1 MSTKDFFAGNYFI
14 KDRVRFMKQ
23 TIYFSIALL
32 ILIGYAESTP
42 ANAQQPTT
50 SWLSVGGVLGQI
62 EFPDDPRPFQ
72 RGNNAVVPRDFESVF
87 GTQRETVS
95 LPHRGWY
102 FDLVGLIFI
111 LGLFYLWVHTANW
124 VDEDARALKMD
135 ARRWNA
141 IVILCGFAG
150 LMLIFMLPNFFLGM
164 IVLLSS
170 YAVPLAFFV
179 KEHNDRVPDAGK
191 IFTKDHIMKVTARIL
206 SKVGINI
213 GGKEG
218 YSIASGPP
226 IEFVGKSDGRGGDE
240 GRSRQV
246 EKSRGYLGAKELVYD
261 AILRRATD
269 IHLEPKEGEMAVR
282 IRIDG
287 VMYPSEP
294 FDRSTGDAIVNI
306 FKVLGAMDITE
317 KRRPQDGSFGAILE
331 DRKIDFRAA
340 TQGTNHGQ
348 KLSLRLLDQANSV
361 SSLKSM
367 GMRKKVLEEMRG
379 LIHQPHGLILVC
391 GPTGAGKS
399 TTLYAAINDLDAF
412 SANIITVEDPIEYK
426 MENVNQ
432 IEINQRSGQSFA
444 ASLRSILRQDPDI
457 VMIGEIRDQETAE
470 IACQAAN
477 TGHMVFS
484 TVHANDTI
492 TALYRML
499 ELGVEPFMVSNS
511 VSAIMGQRLAR
522 RLCKDCKEA
531 YKPKPEVL
539 KQAGLPA
546 NKVENFYRPPKNP
559 EIMCETCGG
568 LGYKGR
574 VGVFELLVVTD
585 RMRDLIR
592 DKANS
597 TAIKAEARKNGM
609 LYMREEGLRLVA
621 MGVTSVEEMMRV
633 VK

>member
-1 MSTKDFFAGNYFI
+1 
-14 KDRVRFMKQ
+14 MKQ
-23 TIYFSIALL
+23 TLRVWIALS
-32 ILIGYAESTP
+32 ILCGFFESAT
-42 ANAQQPTT
+42 ADAQQTRRSSPAA
-50 SWLSVGGVLGQI
+50 SGVLGPGP
-62 EFPDDPRPFQ
+62 FPEDPRPFQ
-72 RGNNAVVPRDFESVF
+72 RGNAEIVPNSYESIF
-87 GTQRETVS
+87 GVQQDSVS
-95 LPHRGWY
+95 APRRGWY

-111 LGLFYLWVHTANW
+111 LGIFYLWVHTVNW
-124 VDEDARALKMD
+124 VDDDARALKMD

-150 LMLIFMLPNFFLGM
+150 LLLIFLLPSFFLGM

-179 KEHNDRVPDAGK
+179 KEHNDRVPDSAK
-191 IFTKDHIMKVTARIL
+191 IFTRDHIMKVTARIL
-206 SKVGINI
+206 SNFGIYI

-218 YSIASGPP
+218 YSMAGGPP
-226 IEFVGKSDGRGGDE
+226 IEFVGKSDGKGGDE
-240 GRSRQV
+240 NRSKQV

-269 IHLEPKEGEMAVR
+269 IHLEPKEDEMSVR

-317 KRRPQDGSFGAILE
+317 RRRPQDGSFGAILE

-348 KLSLRLLDQANSV
+348 KLSLRLLDQKNSV
-361 SSLKSM
+361 SSLNSM
-367 GMRKKVLEEMRG
+367 GMRKKVLEEMRS

-399 TTLYAAINDLDAF
+399 TTLYACINDLDAY
-412 SANIITVEDPIEYK
+412 SSNIITVEDPIEYK

-432 IEINQRSGQSFA
+432 IEINQRAGQSFA

-457 VMIGEIRDQETAE
+457 VMIGEIRDKETAE

-499 ELGVEPFMVSNS
+499 ELGVEPFMISNS
-511 VSAIMGQRLAR
+511 VSAIMGQRLTR

-531 YKPKPEVL
+531 YKPKEEVL

-546 NKVENFYRPPKNP
+546 DKVENFYRPPKNP
-559 EIMCETCGG
+559 EIVCETCGG

-574 VGVFELLVVTD
+574 VGVFELLVVTE

-592 DKANS
+592 DKANAS
-597 TAIKAEARKNGM
+597 AIKAEARKNGM

>member
-1 MSTKDFFAGNYFI
+1 MKPTFAWSLA
-14 KDRVRFMKQ
+14 V
-23 TIYFSIALL
+23 L
-32 ILIGYAESTP
+32 ILASL
-42 ANAQQPTT
+42 ANASSAPAQPPPGATR
-50 SWLSVGGVLGQI
+50 GGDGI
-62 EFPDDPRPFQ
+62 PIGRPFPTDPRPFE
-72 RGNNAVVPRDFESVF
+72 RGNSAVVPSSYESIFGVQRDSVSAS
-87 GTQRETVS
+87 R
-95 LPHRGWY
+95 RGWY
-102 FDLVGLIFI
+102 LDLVGLIFI
-111 LGLFYLWVHTANW
+111 LGLFYLWVHTVNW
-124 VDEDARALKMD
+124 VDGDARALKMD
-135 ARRWNA
+135 ARQWNA
-141 IVILCGFAG
+141 IVILSGFGG
-150 LMLIFMLPNFFLGM
+150 LLLIFLLPSFFLGM
-164 IVLLSS
+164 LVLLSA
-170 YAVPLAFFV
+170 YAAPLAFFV
-179 KEHNDRVPDAGK
+179 KAHNDRVPDSGK
-191 IFTKDHIMKVTARIL
+191 IFTRDHILKVTARLL

-213 GGKEG
+213 GNQQG
-218 YSIASGPP
+218 YSMASGPP

-269 IHLEPKEGEMAVR
+269 IHLEPKEDELSIR

-317 KRRPQDGSFGAILE
+317 KRRPQDGSFRAILE
-331 DRKIDFRAA
+331 DREIDFRAA
-340 TQGTNHGQ
+340 TQGTHHGQ
-348 KLSLRLLDQANSV
+348 KLSLRLLDQSNSV
-361 SSLKSM
+361 SSLSGM
-367 GMRKKVLEEMRG
+367 GMRKKLLEELRS
-379 LIHQPHGLILVC
+379 LIHQPHGLVLVC

-399 TTLYAAINDLDAF
+399 TTLYACLNDLDAYQ
-412 SANIITVEDPIEYK
+412 SNIITVEDPIEYK

-457 VMIGEIRDQETAE
+457 VMIGEIRDKETAE

-531 YKPKPEVL
+531 YKPKEDIL

-546 NKVENFYRPPKNP
+546 DKVEKFYRPPKNP
-559 EIMCETCGG
+559 EIVCETCGG

-592 DKANS
+592 DKANAS
-597 TAIKAEARKNGM
+597 AIKAEARKNGM